1 MTRSDTNGRALV
13 LGGGGVTGIAWEL
26 GILKG
31 LADAG
36 VDLTTAD
43 LVVGTSAGSVV
54 GAQITTGRTIDD
66 LYKTQLEPADKEIG
80 AKLSRLTMLRML
92 PALLLP
98 GSGNTKRA
106 RIGAMSMKAHAPGG
120 EKRVEV
126 IRSRIGVE
134 QWGDRDLKVTAVE
147 AETGKFVVFDKD
159 SGVDIVHAVAASCA
173 VPLVWPAVTIDG
185 KHYIDGGM
193 RSTAN
198 VDLAKGA
205 DAVVV
210 IAPLPQA
217 FSKATSIR
225 AQLER
230 TGATRTAVVTPDEQA
245 LVDIGKNVLDPAKRA
260 DAARAG
266 LRQAAS
272 RSSTR
277 SARPGT
283 ADRRA
288 VTSARRRTSWLQGHP
303 DERSR
308 RCSAATA
315 TNPRS
320 SRTPGRP

>member
-1 MTRSDTNGRALV
+1 MTQTALV

-36 VDLTTAD
+36 VDLTSAD
-43 LVVGTSAGSVV
+43 LVIGTSAGSVV

-66 LYKTQLEPADKEIG
+66 LFKTQLEPADKEIG
-80 AKLSRLTMLRML
+80 AKLSRLTMMRMV
-92 PALLLP
+92 PALLFP

-106 RIGAMSMKAHAPGG
+106 RIGSMSMKAHAPGG
-120 EKRVEV
+120 EKRVDV

-134 QWGDRDLKVTAVE
+134 QWGDRDLRVTAVE

-159 SGVDIVHAVAASCA
+159 SGVDVVHAVAASCA

-198 VDLAKGA
+198 VDLAEGA
-205 DAVVV
+205 DTVVV

-230 TGATRTAVVTPDEQA
+230 TGATRSTVVTPDKQA

-266 LRQAAS
+266 LRQAES
-272 RSSTR
+272 VV
-277 SARPGT
+277 
-283 ADRRA
+283 DQVRA
-288 VTSARRRTSWLQGHP
+288 AWNG
-303 DERSR
+303 
-308 RCSAATA
+308 
-315 TNPRS
+315 
-320 SRTPGRP
+320 

>member
-1 MTRSDTNGRALV
+1 MTNSDTNGRALV

-36 VDLTTAD
+36 VDLTSAD
-43 LVVGTSAGSVV
+43 LVIGTSAGSVV
-54 GAQITTGRTIDD
+54 GAQITTGRTVDD

-80 AKLSRLTMLRML
+80 AKLSRLTMMRML

-98 GSGNTKRA
+98 GSGNTKRS

-126 IRSRIGVE
+126 IKSRIGVE
-134 QWGDRDLKVTAVE
+134 QWGDRDLRVTAVE

-205 DAVVV
+205 DTVVV

-230 TGATRTAVVTPDEQA
+230 TGATHTTVVTPDKQA

-266 LRQAAS
+266 LRQAES
-272 RSSTR
+272 VL
-277 SARPGT
+277 
-283 ADRRA
+283 DKVRA
-288 VTSARRRTSWLQGHP
+288 AWNG
-303 DERSR
+303 
-308 RCSAATA
+308 
-315 TNPRS
+315 
-320 SRTPGRP
+320 

>member
-1 MTRSDTNGRALV
+1 MTQRNANGRALV

-36 VDLTTAD
+36 VDLTSAD

-54 GAQITTGRTIDD
+54 GAQVTTGRTVDD
-66 LYKTQLEPADKEIG
+66 LYKTQLEPPDHEIG
-80 AKLSRLTMLRML
+80 AKLSRLTMMRML
-92 PALLLP
+92 PPLLMP
-98 GSGNTKRA
+98 GSGTRKRA
-106 RIGAMSMKAHAPGG
+106 RIGAMSMRAHPPGG
-120 EKRVEV
+120 EKRIEV

-134 QWGDRDLKVTAVE
+134 TWSDRELKVTAVE
-147 AETGKFVVFDKD
+147 AETGEFVGFDKD

-185 KHYIDGGM
+185 KHYVDGGM

-198 VDLAKGA
+198 VDLAEGA
-205 DAVVV
+205 DTVIV

-230 TGATRTAVVTPDEQA
+230 TGATHTAVVTPDKEA

-272 RSSTR
+272 VL
-277 SARPGT
+277 
-283 ADRRA
+283 DQVRA
-288 VTSARRRTSWLQGHP
+288 AWNG
-303 DERSR
+303 
-308 RCSAATA
+308 
-315 TNPRS
+315 
-320 SRTPGRP
+320 

>member
-1 MTRSDTNGRALV
+1 MTRTALV

-36 VDLTTAD
+36 VDLTSAD

-54 GAQITTGRTIDD
+54 GAQITTGRTVDD
-66 LYKTQLEPADKEIG
+66 LYKTQLEPADREIG
-80 AKLSRLTMLRML
+80 AKLSRFTMLRMV

-106 RIGAMSMKAHAPGG
+106 RVGAMSMRAHPPGG
-120 EKRVEV
+120 EKRIDV

-134 QWGDRDLKVTAVE
+134 TWSDRELKVTAVE

-198 VDLAKGA
+198 ADLARGA
-205 DAVVV
+205 DVVIV

-266 LRQAAS
+266 LRQSEAVLDKVRAAWS
-272 RSSTR
+272 
-277 SARPGT
+277 GT
-283 ADRRA
+283 TD
-288 VTSARRRTSWLQGHP
+288 
-303 DERSR
+303 
-308 RCSAATA
+308 
-315 TNPRS
+315 
-320 SRTPGRP
+320 

>member
-1 MTRSDTNGRALV
+1 MTRTALV

-36 VDLTTAD
+36 LDLTTAD

-54 GAQITTGRTIDD
+54 GAQITTGCTVDE
-66 LYKTQLEPADKEIG
+66 LFETQLGPADKEIG

-92 PALLLP
+92 PPLLMP
-98 GSGNTKRA
+98 GSGNKKRA

-120 EKRVEV
+120 EERIEV

-134 QWGDRDLKVTAVE
+134 RWGDRDLKVTAVE
-147 AETGKFVVFDKD
+147 AESGKFVVFDKD

-185 KHYIDGGM
+185 KHYVDGGM

-205 DAVVV
+205 DTVVV

-230 TGATRTAVVTPDEQA
+230 TGATRTAVITPDEQA

-260 DAARAG
+260 DAARSG
-266 LRQAAS
+266 LRQGA
-272 RSSTR
+272 TEV
-277 SARPGT
+277 GKI
-283 ADRRA
+283 RRA
-288 VTSARRRTSWLQGHP
+288 WDTVG
-303 DERSR
+303 
-308 RCSAATA
+308 
-315 TNPRS
+315 
-320 SRTPGRP
+320 GRET